1 MDESGQKGTGTSVQS
16 VQSEAAFF
24 SVVKPSRS
32 TADSLPSPATDSLT
46 GRPSSMKTGPVGRKT
61 SFRVREWA
69 KRSNSSR
76 TAPSTGTSASESL
89 KSHIKHLGGGRL
101 EQVEVRGT
109 ANNTTLLAPFPKRG
123 LRSRTGSIDSRVT
136 QWVDFYP
143 SSSESSN
150 SQSKPQAAAAAADD
164 DEEEEEEEEE
174 DGKRPDNEQPGQQQ
188 RQQERQQERQRER
201 AGSNSDLR
209 PAPLRIPSSE
219 RRGGASADTAPSK
232 PLERKDSKWKPLPT
246 LPAQRASSGREQFGL
261 GPAPPTPTKRAERQ
275 GRQEPEPAEQP
286 PTEQGKGGP
295 SRSDEPQP
303 LPTFRFDSAPPTP
316 DSSAGGAARALVG
329 LEQDWG
335 RQDEGARAR
344 PAGELRGP
352 KGPLQDRAPGG
363 RDEKSTGRSGAGGV
377 DSPPKQVLRHTRE
390 ERVWLHVNY
399 RGEAPFLQ
407 AWGLDIANPGDRLE
421 GLTILRELMQAEGAG
436 GGPER
441 REHGNAA

>member
-1 MDESGQKGTGTSVQS
+1 MDESGRKGTGTQS
-16 VQSEAAFF
+16 VQSEAALF
-24 SVVKPSRS
+24 SVVKPSQS
-32 TADSLPSPATDSLT
+32 TADSLPSPAMDSLT

-123 LRSRTGSIDSRVT
+123 LRSRTSSIDSRVT

-150 SQSKPQAAAAAADD
+150 SQSKPQADD
-164 DEEEEEEEEE
+164 D
-174 DGKRPDNEQPGQQQ
+174 DGKRPDDEQPGQQQ
-188 RQQERQQERQRER
+188 RQQERQQERRRERQWER

-219 RRGGASADTAPSK
+219 RRGGASADTPPSK
-232 PLERKDSKWKPLPT
+232 PLERKDSKWKPLPI
-246 LPAQRASSGREQFGL
+246 LPAQRASRGREQSGL
-261 GPAPPTPTKRAERQ
+261 GPAPPTPTKRAETR
-275 GRQEPEPAEQP
+275 GPQEPEPAEQP
-286 PTEQGKGGP
+286 PTEQGKGGRKGGP

-316 DSSAGGAARALVG
+316 DSSAGGAARVLVG
-329 LEQDWG
+329 EQDWG
-335 RQDEGARAR
+335 RQVEGARAR

-352 KGPLQDRAPGG
+352 KGPLQGRAPEG
-363 RDEKSTGRSGAGGV
+363 RDEKGTGGSGAVGM
-377 DSPPKQVLRHTRE
+377 DSPPKQVVRHTRE